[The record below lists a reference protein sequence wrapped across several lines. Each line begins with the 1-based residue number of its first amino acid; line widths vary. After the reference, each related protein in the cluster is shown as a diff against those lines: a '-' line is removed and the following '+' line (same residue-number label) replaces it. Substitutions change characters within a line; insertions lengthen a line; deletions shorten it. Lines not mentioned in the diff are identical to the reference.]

1 MGVIRGVGGCTAR
14 WMGTAKRVLVGGCDQ
29 ECRRNGCTLE
39 SGGCWDE
46 NGGMRGLQGG
56 RWAVEE
62 AGRLSGSLERRYRQ
76 SARSPGGP
84 QVVAEGAMGRDG
96 SMKFVRRRC
105 KTSAEEGAD
114 QSMHVTLARTQGH
127 RPRAS
132 DPLNSGLRRT
142 CQRGHMSDFT
152 PCAGWWRLVEFS
164 LELPSNEEP
173 RPWAAR
179 DKI

>member
-1 MGVIRGVGGCTAR
+1 MA
-14 WMGTAKRVLVGGCDQ
+14 
-29 ECRRNGCTLE
+29 
-39 SGGCWDE
+39 
-46 NGGMRGLQGG
+46 G
-56 RWAVEE
+56 RWRVEDAGMKTVGCEVYKVGAGAVEE

-84 QVVAEGAMGRDG
+84 QVVADGAIGRDG

-132 DPLNSGLRRT
+132 DPLNSGLQRT

-152 PCAGWWRLVEFS
+152 PCAGW
-164 LELPSNEEP
+164 
-173 RPWAAR
+173 
-179 DKI
+179 